1 MWVREYKGLL
11 GIVFGGFWWILG
23 LSVVYAEVASINLEK
38 YTLPKVKLN
47 TGAYM
52 PLTGTLQLHSHS
64 VFLSNHS

>member
-11 GIVFGGFWWILG
+11 GVVLGGLWCVLG
-23 LSVVYAEVASINLEK
+23 LSVVYAEVASMNLDK

-52 PLTGTLQLHSHS
+52 PLTGTLQLPSHS
-64 VFLSNHS
+64 FFLPNRS